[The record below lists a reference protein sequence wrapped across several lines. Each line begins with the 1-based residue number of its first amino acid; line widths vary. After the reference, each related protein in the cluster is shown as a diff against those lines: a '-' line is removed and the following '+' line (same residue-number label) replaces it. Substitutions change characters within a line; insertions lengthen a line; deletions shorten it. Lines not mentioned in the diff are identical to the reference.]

1 MVITNKV
8 FKSGPHT
15 TLRFFHFNKI
25 TLLIGKSCPGATTNW
40 ASGTKRGLELCCI
53 TSDAGT
59 NVSRLDTCAPVSV
72 LLITL
77 Q

>member
-1 MVITNKV
+1 MVITNKG

-15 TLRFFHFNKI
+15 TLRFFLFPKE
-25 TLLIGKSCPGATTNW
+25 LGFGLSCPGATTNV